1 MITKEQLIEKFSIKG
16 GLAQEQFDRVINEL
30 RIDEQMEKAPVYDAL
45 AAAEQECG
53 ELKMQKMQLNL
64 EIQIVSAKIGR
75 LQQQNRVI
83 GHAYYEAKKEL
94 IALNPKQ

>member
-1 MITKEQLIEKFSIKG
+1 MITKEQLIEKFGIKA
-16 GLAQEQFDRVINEL
+16 GLAQEQFDRIINEL
-30 RIDEQMEKAPVYDAL
+30 RISEQLEKAPVYDAL
-45 AAAEQECG
+45 AAAEQESG

>member
-1 MITKEQLIEKFSIKG
+1 MITKEQLIEKFGIKG
-16 GLAQEQFDRVINEL
+16 GLAQDQFDRIINEM
-30 RIDEQMEKAPVYDAL
+30 RIDEQIEKAPVYDAL
-45 AAAEQECG
+45 AAAEQESG

-75 LQQQNRVI
+75 LQQKNRVI
-83 GHAYYEAKKEL
+83 GHAFYEAKKEL